1 VPIGAILAEDIR
13 GPDGELL
20 LGRGTPLSDRFL
32 RRLRDL
38 SGAAKLDYVIVQIPK
53 KGM

>member
-1 VPIGAILAEDIR
+1 MLAEDIR

-20 LGRGTPLSDRFL
+20 LSRGALLSERFL

-38 SGAAKLDYVIVQIPK
+38 SGVARIEYLIIEQPK
-53 KGM
+53 KSGFP